1 MFEQASRP
9 RRRGANRAFGVL
21 LAGVA
26 GFVVL
31 TSPVTWSLTHPTR
44 DVADAGPADL
54 DNGQRIFLAGDC
66 ATCHATPGQPDQ
78 TKLGGGR
85 VLDTAFGRFHMP
97 NISPDRVDG
106 IGGWTLE
113 QFTRA
118 VREGVGP
125 GGIMPDGQNLYP
137 SFPYTSYQRLNANDV
152 RDMYAYIMSLP
163 PVAGQVPGHELKFP
177 YNIRRG
183 IGVWRLAFLD
193 GQPLPDAPATQTAPD
208 PHQAVLA
215 RGRYLVEGAG
225 HCAECHSPRS
235 VMGNVIADSR
245 YGGGPTP
252 DGHGHF
258 PNISPDETGIG
269 FWSVNAIANYLET
282 GISPIGKKAG
292 GDMEEV
298 ILNTAQLP
306 REDRLAMAMYL
317 KTVPAV
323 DAPGPGRPEPNRT
336 PTVVML
342 DRPAGKAPVLPTSP
356 AAALADA
363 KVVHV
368 VTTKPLFLDPGRIGT
383 AGAEDGKLLGGAR
396 LAVLARDGDRIQV
409 RLDGWQAV
417 GAEQVFYAE
426 RGQRILLAVL
436 GDAAMAAVSRE
447 APVDDP
453 ATGQAWAQA
462 SLTGWIDGQ
471 GLHADLPALWGY
483 AGDLFNASC
492 ATCHSLPHPDRYLA
506 NQWIGNLNAMK
517 RFTSLGDDQ
526 YRLLLAYLQNH
537 SRDVGPQAGAE

>member
-1 MFEQASRP
+1 M
-9 RRRGANRAFGVL
+9 RRVAMVL

-26 GFVVL
+26 GFLVV
-31 TSPVTWSLTHPTR
+31 TSPATWSMIHPTR
-44 DVADAGPADL
+44 DQADAGPADL
-54 DNGQRIFLAGDC
+54 ENGRTIFLASDC

-78 TKLGGGR
+78 TRLGGGR
-85 VLDTAFGRFHMP
+85 VLDTDFGRFHMP
-97 NISPDRVDG
+97 NISPDPVDG
-106 IGGWTLE
+106 IGNWTLA

-125 GGIMPDGQNLYP
+125 DGILPDGQNLYP
-137 SFPYTSYQRLNANDV
+137 SFPYTSYQRLDANDV
-152 RDMYAYIMSLP
+152 RDMYAYIMSLE
-163 PVAGQVPGHELKFP
+163 PVAGQVPEHELTFP

-183 IGVWRLAFLD
+183 IGLWRLAFLD
-193 GQPLPDAPATQTAPD
+193 GQPLPSADEDSAD
-208 PHQAVLA
+208 PHQALLA

-235 VMGNVIADSR
+235 FMGNVIADSR

-298 ILNTAQLP
+298 ILNTAQLS

-317 KTVPAV
+317 KSVPAV

-342 DRPAGKAPVLPTSP
+342 ERPAGQAPVLPTSP
-356 AAALADA
+356 VAVLAEAAD
-363 KVVHV
+363 VHV
-368 VTTKPLFLDPGRIGT
+368 VTTKPLFLDPTGVGT
-383 AGAEDGKLLGGAR
+383 EGAEDGKLLGGAR
-396 LAVLARDGDRIQV
+396 LEVLAREGDRMQV

-417 GAEQVFYAE
+417 GAEQVVYAE

-436 GDAAMAAVSRE
+436 GDAAMAAVSRK
-447 APVDDP
+447 APEEDP
-453 ATGQAWAQA
+453 GTGQPWARA
-462 SLTGWIDGQ
+462 SLTAWVDGQ

-483 AGDLFNASC
+483 AGDLFNSSC
-492 ATCHSLPHPDRYLA
+492 ATCHSLPHTDRYLA

-517 RFTSLGDDQ
+517 RFTSLNDEQ

-537 SRDVGPQAGAE
+537 SRDVGPLAEAE